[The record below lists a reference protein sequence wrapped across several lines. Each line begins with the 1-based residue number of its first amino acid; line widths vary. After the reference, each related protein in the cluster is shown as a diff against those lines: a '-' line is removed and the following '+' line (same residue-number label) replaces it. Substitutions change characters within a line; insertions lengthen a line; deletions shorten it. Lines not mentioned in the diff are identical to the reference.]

1 MTMNEVPAE
10 SSEAYPPA
18 RRGWKEL
25 GMEAVLLL
33 PNVVKLLVRIT
44 RDPRVP
50 MRRKVVLAAVMAY
63 VVSPIDLIPDFFIGV
78 GRLDDVIVVAIALN
92 HVMQG
97 AGREVVIEHWDGSE
111 DSLDLILSALEWGAE
126 IVPEP
131 LRQFLPS

>member
-18 RRGWKEL
+18 RRSWKEL

-50 MRRKVVLAAVMAY
+50 VRRKVVLAAVMAY

>member
-1 MTMNEVPAE
+1 MTMNEVGE
-10 SSEAYPPA
+10 SSEEYPPA
-18 RRGWKEL
+18 RRGAREL
-25 GMEAVLLL
+25 AMEAVLVL
-33 PNVVKLLVRIT
+33 PNVVKLLVRVT

-50 MRRKVVLAAVMAY
+50 IKRKVVLAAVMAY
-63 VVSPIDLIPDFFIGV
+63 VVSPIDLIPDFFIGI
-78 GRLDDVIVVAIALN
+78 GKLDDLIIVAIALN

-97 AGREVVIEHWDGSE
+97 AGREVVTEHWDGSE

>member
-1 MTMNEVPAE
+1 MGEHMTMNEVPAE

-18 RRGWKEL
+18 RRSWKEL

-50 MRRKVVLAAVMAY
+50 VRRKVVLAAVMAY

-78 GRLDDVIVVAIALN
+78 GRLDDVIVVAIALK
-92 HVMQG
+92 VRVAQDQLR
-97 AGREVVIEHWDGSE
+97 ALTERVVGH
-111 DSLDLILSALEWGAE
+111 
-126 IVPEP
+126 
-131 LRQFLPS
+131 

>member
-1 MTMNEVPAE
+1 MTMNEVPGA
-10 SSEAYPPA
+10 SSEEYPPA
-18 RRGWKEL
+18 RRDWREL
-25 GMEAVLLL
+25 AMEAVLVL
-33 PNVVKLLVRIT
+33 PNVVKLLIRIT

-50 MRRKVVLAAVMAY
+50 VRRKVMLAAVMAY

-78 GRLDDVIVVAIALN
+78 GRLDDLIIVAIALN